1 MRILLTNDD
10 GIFAEGLAAIYEELK
25 AIGEVVVVAPADG
38 QSGAGH
44 SVTLTEPLL
53 CNKVDVDG
61 RFGGYGVHG
70 SPADC
75 VKLGVRELLGE
86 PVDLIV
92 SGINLGAN
100 VGISVFYSGTVAAAM
115 EGAFFGIPAVAMSL
129 ASEEKVDFKT
139 AAKYC
144 VEVLKKVMPISSGEV
159 ISINIP
165 RLSSGEPKGV
175 KVVPQS
181 TSGFEEYYVPHDD
194 EQGKKVFELM
204 GSDYKLDESPID
216 THCLVEG
223 YITVTSLH
231 FDMTDYEKM
240 KRLESI
246 DW

>member
-38 QSGAGH
+38 QSGSGH
-44 SVTLTEPLL
+44 SITFAEPLL

-61 RFGGYGVHG
+61 RFTGYGVHG

-75 VKLGVRELLGE
+75 VKLAVRELLDE

-92 SGINLGAN
+92 SGINFGAN
-100 VGISVFYSGTVAAAM
+100 VGINVFYSGTVAAAM
-115 EGAFFGIPAVAMSL
+115 EGAFFRIPAVAMSL
-129 ASEEKVDFKT
+129 ASEEKVDFKA

-144 VEVLKKVMPISSGEV
+144 MEVLKKVMPLSCGEV
-159 ISINIP
+159 ININIP
-165 RLSSGEPKGV
+165 QLSKGEPKGV
-175 KVVPQS
+175 KVAGQS

-194 EQGKKVFELM
+194 EQGKKAFKLM
-204 GSDYKLDESPID
+204 GGEHRLDGTMTD

-223 YITVTSLH
+223 YITVTTLH
-231 FDMTDYEKM
+231 FDMTDHEKM
-240 KRLESI
+240 QRLREI
-246 DW
+246 GW

>member
-25 AIGEVVVVAPADG
+25 AIGDVVVVAPADG

-44 SVTLTEPLL
+44 SITFAEPLL

-61 RFGGYGVHG
+61 RFTGYGVHG

-75 VKLGVRELLGE
+75 VKLGVRELLDE

-100 VGISVFYSGTVAAAM
+100 VGINVFYSGTVAAAI
-115 EGAFFGIPAVAMSL
+115 EGAFFRIPAVAMSL
-129 ASEEKVDFKT
+129 ASEEKVDFKA

-144 VEVLKKVMPISSGEV
+144 IEVLKKVLPLSAGEV
-159 ISINIP
+159 ININIP
-165 RLSSGEPKGV
+165 RLSAGEPKGV
-175 KVVPQS
+175 KVVGQS
-181 TSGFEEYYVPHDD
+181 TSGFEEYYVPRDD
-194 EQGKKVFELM
+194 EQGKKVFKLM
-204 GSDYKLDESPID
+204 GSDYKLDGTLTD
-216 THCLVEG
+216 THCLVDG

-240 KRLESI
+240 QRLREI
-246 DW
+246 KW